1 MNAPSDLPPH
11 AVPGLVPGI
20 LSGNAPEIAVAP
32 MMDWTDRHCRAF
44 HRRLAP
50 RVRLYTEM
58 VVADA
63 VIHGDRDRLL
73 GFDALEHPVALQ
85 LGGCDPQKL
94 ATAARI
100 GADFGYDEIN
110 LNCGCPSDRVREGA
124 FGACLMARP
133 QVVAACVASMAAA
146 VPSSVPVTVKCRLG
160 IDDRD
165 DWEFL
170 ESFLSTVHAAGCRHF
185 VVHARQAM
193 LGGLSPKENREIPP
207 LRHEEV
213 WRVKRAFPDCR
224 IVINGGLK
232 TVADVMQHLPHVDG
246 AMLGREAYH
255 RPYVLAELGAAFL
268 GAGPAPSEVEM
279 AEWLADYT
287 ARHVAAGGRVHD
299 VARHAL
305 GLFAGKPG
313 ARAWRRYLSEH
324 SNRREV
330 TPAVF
335 AQAALVASKLAP
347 TG

>member
-1 MNAPSDLPPH
+1 MSDSLPD
-11 AVPGLVPGI
+11 
-20 LSGNAPEIAVAP
+20 IAVAP
-32 MMDWTDRHCRAF
+32 MMDWTDRHCRAL

-63 VIHGDRDRLL
+63 ILHGDRERLL
-73 GFDALEHPVALQ
+73 GFDPLEHPVALH
-85 LGGCDPQKL
+85 LGGADPAKL

-133 QVVAACVASMAAA
+133 TVVAEGVAAMIAA
-146 VPSSVPVTVKCRLG
+146 VPSRVPVTVKCRLG

-165 DWEFL
+165 DWAFLEEFL
-170 ESFLSTVHAAGCRHF
+170 ATVRGAGCRHF
-185 VVHARQAM
+185 IVHARQAI

-207 LRHEEV
+207 LRHAEV
-213 WRVKRAFPDCR
+213 WRVKQAFPDCR

-232 TVADVMQHLPHVDG
+232 TVADVAAHLPRVDG
-246 AMLGREAYH
+246 AMLGREAYQ
-255 RPYVLAELGAAFL
+255 RPYFLAELSAAFL
-268 GAGPAPSEVEM
+268 GAGSAPSEVEM
-279 AEWLADYT
+279 AAWLAEYT

-324 SNRREV
+324 SNRRDV
-330 TPAVF
+330 SPAVF
-335 AQAALVASKLAP
+335 EQAAQVAGRLAHAA
-347 TG
+347 